1 VLPTPFGP
9 KFGDLELASIAGD
22 CRAECGFGGGRI
34 NPSES
39 GSGDIESDELPYAPL
54 PNLTLAGEVGDI
66 PLFAC
71 ISNSSLTS
79 LGGITE
85 LNPDLRFCLGFC
97 IGLCA
102 TLRLAPRVLADDLR
116 VLRG

>member
-1 VLPTPFGP
+1 MLPTPFGP
-9 KFGDLELASIAGD
+9 KFGDFELASIAGD
-22 CRAECGFGGGRI
+22 CRAEWGFGGGRI
-34 NPSES
+34 SPSES